1 MEEGGN
7 LLVVDDD
14 LSVRQFLTIML
25 ERAGHAVRA
34 AASGSDALH
43 LLERHEFDLVITDLK
58 MPEIS
63 GMDVLE
69 RVKKIAPQIEVIM
82 ITAYATT
89 DSAVDAMKRGA
100 FDYVIKPF
108 KIDELKL
115 IVHKALAQKRL
126 AQENILLRQ
135 QLKDSGRYQN
145 IIGSSAAM
153 ERIFELIDRV
163 KDTHINVL
171 ITGESGTGKEMVAR
185 AIHFNGRRAEQ
196 PFLGINCSAIPET
209 LIESELFGHKKG
221 SFTGAVANKKG
232 LFQAAAGG
240 TLFLDELGELPLS
253 TQVKLLRAI
262 QERKVKAVGGLEEV
276 EVDARI
282 IGATN
287 IDLEQA
293 VASGLFREDLYYR
306 LNVVPIRL
314 PSLRERREDIAALIA
329 HFLRKCAKEYGVAQP
344 DLGRETIERLLRYDY
359 PGNVRELENIV
370 ERCVALGSEEIAL
383 SGLGGTESYPS
394 EAASDALFA
403 VEDFPDAGISLDE
416 SLEELERR
424 LIGEALQRTGGR
436 KKDAA
441 GLLRISFRSFRYR
454 LGKLEDSKGRGEE
467 ET

>member
-1 MEEGGN
+1 MEDGGN

-34 AASGSDALH
+34 AASGSDAYH
-43 LLERHEFDLVITDLK
+43 LLDRYEFDLVITDLK

-63 GMDVLE
+63 GMDVLA
-69 RVKKIAPQIEVIM
+69 RVKEVAPQTEVIM

-89 DSAVDAMKRGA
+89 DSAVEAMKRGA

-115 IVHKALAQKRL
+115 IVKKALAQKRL
-126 AQENILLRQ
+126 TQENILLRQ
-135 QLKDSGRYQN
+135 QLKASGRYQN
-145 IIGSSAAM
+145 IIGSSPAM
-153 ERIFELIDRV
+153 EGIFELIDRV

-185 AIHFNGRRAEQ
+185 AVHFNGRRAER

-232 LFQAAAGG
+232 LFEAASGV

-262 QERKVKAVGGLEEV
+262 QERKIKAVGGLEEV
-276 EVDARI
+276 KVDARI

-287 IDLEQA
+287 LDLEKA
-293 VASGLFREDLYYR
+293 VAAGRFREDLYYR
-306 LNVVPIRL
+306 LNVVPIRM
-314 PSLRERREDIAALIA
+314 PPLRERREDIAALIA
-329 HFLRKCAKEYGVAQP
+329 HFLRKYAKEYGVQQP
-344 DLGRETIERLLRYDY
+344 ELGRETIERLLRYDY
-359 PGNVRELENIV
+359 PGNVRELENII

-383 SGLGGTESYPS
+383 SSLGSPDEPS
-394 EAASDALFA
+394 RVLTSDLLFA
-403 VEDFPDAGISLDE
+403 LEEFPEAGISLDE

-424 LIGEALQRTGGR
+424 LIGEALQRSGGR

-441 GLLRISFRSFRYR
+441 ELLGISFRSFRYR
-454 LGKLEDSKGRGEE
+454 LGKLEGAKSSNGEE
-467 ET
+467 

>member
-1 MEEGGN
+1 MEDGGN

-34 AASGSDALH
+34 AASGSDAYH
-43 LLERHEFDLVITDLK
+43 LLDRYEFDLVITDLK

-63 GMDVLE
+63 GMDVLA
-69 RVKKIAPQIEVIM
+69 RVKEVAPQTEVIM

-89 DSAVDAMKRGA
+89 DSAVEAMKRGA

-115 IVHKALAQKRL
+115 IVKKALAQKRL
-126 AQENILLRQ
+126 TQENILLRQ
-135 QLKDSGRYQN
+135 QLKASGRYQN
-145 IIGSSAAM
+145 IIGSSPAM
-153 ERIFELIDRV
+153 EGIFELIDRV

-185 AIHFNGRRAEQ
+185 AVHFNGRRAER

-232 LFQAAAGG
+232 LFEAASGG

-262 QERKVKAVGGLEEV
+262 QERKIKAVGGLEEV
-276 EVDARI
+276 KVDARI

-287 IDLEQA
+287 LDLEKA
-293 VASGLFREDLYYR
+293 VAAGRFREDLYYR
-306 LNVVPIRL
+306 LNVVPIRM
-314 PSLRERREDIAALIA
+314 PPLRERREDIAALIA
-329 HFLRKCAKEYGVAQP
+329 HFLRKYAKEYGVQQP
-344 DLGRETIERLLRYDY
+344 ELGRETIERLLRYDY
-359 PGNVRELENIV
+359 PGNVRELENII

-383 SGLGGTESYPS
+383 SSLGSPDEPS
-394 EAASDALFA
+394 RVLTSDLLFA
-403 VEDFPDAGISLDE
+403 LEEFPEAGISLDE

-424 LIGEALQRTGGR
+424 LIGEALQRSGGR

-441 GLLRISFRSFRYR
+441 ELLGISFRSFRYR
-454 LGKLEDSKGRGEE
+454 LGKLEGAKSSNGEE
-467 ET
+467 